1 MNWLE
6 AIILGLVQGLC
17 EFLPIS
23 SSGHL
28 AVFQSF
34 FGMEGEENLIL
45 SILLHLGTLIAVI
58 AVYYKD
64 IWMIIKNFFLM
75 LGDIF
80 KKRFT
85 WKDANQYQRMAVL
98 MMVTLIPLV
107 LVLLFK
113 DFVEWIT
120 AIPWAIGVLLILNG
134 IILYISTKFEDTDKD
149 ISKATPK
156 NALTI
161 GFIQLL
167 GVLPGIS
174 RSGSTISG
182 ALYCG
187 FDREL
192 AVKYSFILSIPTIVA
207 ANLLNIFDIAKM
219 SITGEQA
226 AMYAVGM
233 LVAAVSGFFAIK
245 LLNMLMKRNLF
256 KIFAIYSVI
265 AGAATAVASF
275 FIG

>member
-34 FGMEGEENLIL
+34 FGMEGEENLVL

-85 WKDANQYQRMAVL
+85 WKGANQYQRMAVL

-107 LVLLFK
+107 SM
-113 DFVEWIT
+113 
-120 AIPWAIGVLLILNG
+120 A
-134 IILYISTKFEDTDKD
+134 
-149 ISKATPK
+149 
-156 NALTI
+156 
-161 GFIQLL
+161 
-167 GVLPGIS
+167 
-174 RSGSTISG
+174 
-182 ALYCG
+182 
-187 FDREL
+187 
-192 AVKYSFILSIPTIVA
+192 
-207 ANLLNIFDIAKM
+207 
-219 SITGEQA
+219 
-226 AMYAVGM
+226 
-233 LVAAVSGFFAIK
+233 
-245 LLNMLMKRNLF
+245 
-256 KIFAIYSVI
+256 
-265 AGAATAVASF
+265 
-275 FIG
+275 